1 MKPFFRCLR
10 LERPTPLTLVLE
22 KSSLGGLWGARVT
35 FDRGAQRAWLEER
48 RLLLRSRSEY
58 PLGDVD
64 MHLVQHWS
72 ASVQGQ
78 TIYSP
83 PVVAIDR
90 FPQFDM
96 TITFGSSWGRYL
108 CLGTFHEAHS
118 RQTDF
123 ALFDQLREFIGR
135 APRRRAA

>member
-1 MKPFFRCLR
+1 MRPFYRSLR
-10 LERPTPLTLVLE
+10 LKRPTPLTLVLE
-22 KSSLGGLWGARVT
+22 KNRLGGLWRAQVT
-35 FDRGAQRAWLEER
+35 FDRGSQRALLEER
-48 RLLLRSRSEY
+48 LLVLCRRWEY

-78 TIYSP
+78 TIYSA

-96 TITFGSSWGRYL
+96 TITFGTGWRRYL
-108 CLGTFHEAHS
+108 LLGTFHEGRS
-118 RQTDF
+118 GQTDF

-135 APRRRAA
+135 APRQRAA